1 MVSSTE
7 LRNSESEVVSRQ
19 QTLND
24 VMLKIDSLCLQNG
37 MSYQRTAP
45 IQVSPGIWM
54 FYAVEMNDS
63 CRKHGSCRQRQHFA
77 IEAGGHL
84 KLA

>member
-7 LRNSESEVVSRQ
+7 LRNSESENVGGQ

-24 VMLKIDSLCLQNG
+24 VMIKIDALCMQHGL
-37 MSYQRTAP
+37 SYQHNAP

-54 FYAVEMNDS
+54 FYAVKMDES
-63 CRKHGSCRQRQHFA
+63 CTKFGSCRQRQHFA
-77 IEAGGHL
+77 IETGGRL